1 MSKKHVLLTG
11 NPGVGKTTLVKKVA
25 ENLKSSENQMVLQ
38 GFFTEEVRDGN
49 GIRSGFDVI
58 SINDSTLR
66 KSLAS
71 CNVPPAIKGPKV
83 GKYTVMVPEFE
94 SVALKCL
101 ENVECNVLI
110 IDEIGKKTR
119 FELHSVPEN
128 FKKSRPK
135 KLVFTKIFF

>member
-1 MSKKHVLLTG
+1 MSKRHVLLTG

-25 ENLKSSENQMVLQ
+25 EKLKSSENQMVLQ

-49 GIRSGFDVI
+49 GVRSGFDVI
-58 SINDSTLR
+58 SINDLTLR

-101 ENVECNVLI
+101 ENVKCNVLI

-119 FELHSVPEN
+119 FELHSGPEN
-128 FKKSRPK
+128 LKKSRPK
-135 KLVFTKIFF
+135 KTREIK

>member
-1 MSKKHVLLTG
+1 MSKRHVLLTG

-25 ENLKSSENQMVLQ
+25 EKLKSSSERNQQIVLQ

-49 GIRSGFDVI
+49 GVRSGFDVI
-58 SINDSTLR
+58 SINDPTLR

-71 CNVPPAIKGPKV
+71 CNVPPSTKGPKV

-101 ENVECNVLI
+101 ENVKCNVLI
-110 IDEIGKKTR
+110 IDEIGKK
-119 FELHSVPEN
+119 N
-128 FKKSRPK
+128 FRIS
-135 KLVFTKIFF
+135 LYSNY

>member
-1 MSKKHVLLTG
+1 MSKRHVLLTG

-25 ENLKSSENQMVLQ
+25 EKLKSSENSQMVLQ

-49 GIRSGFDVI
+49 GVRSGFDVI

-66 KSLAS
+66 KGKPLAS

-101 ENVECNVLI
+101 ENVNCNILI

-119 FELHSVPEN
+119 FELHSGPEN
-128 FKKSRPK
+128 LKKSRPK
-135 KLVFTKIFF
+135 KTREIK

>member
-1 MSKKHVLLTG
+1 MSKRHVLLTG

-25 ENLKSSENQMVLQ
+25 EKLKSSENSQMVLQ

-49 GIRSGFDVI
+49 GVRSGFDVI

-66 KSLAS
+66 KPLAS

-101 ENVECNVLI
+101 ENINCNVLI
-110 IDEIGKKTR
+110 IDEIGKN
-119 FELHSVPEN
+119 FVLHSN
-128 FKKSRPK
+128 Y
-135 KLVFTKIFF
+135 